1 MTNSRRRGVGLAL
14 VILLS
19 MILAACDGGS
29 SDSGSTTTEAAA
41 EEPSGGDST
50 TTSEASEEPADE
62 EPVTLSVSNLPP
74 ATEASVREAFLAQVE
89 SFETT
94 YPWITVEPSEY
105 EWDPVTFTAQL
116 AGGTLPTLFQ
126 VPFTDIQGLIAAG
139 QVADITDMVAELPYA
154 DDFNPN
160 ILAVTQDVEGRT
172 YGLVTAA
179 YGIGLHY
186 NRALFEQAGLDPD
199 SPPQTWDE
207 VREAAAA
214 IASETGVAG
223 YAQMSQNNTGGWM
236 LTSLSYN
243 FGGRLEEGAGDG
255 VTSTVDN
262 PGTMEAL
269 EFLQAM
275 RWEDDS
281 LGDNFLYD
289 WGTINQA
296 FGGGQVGMYTSGSDV
311 YNSLV
316 TENSID
322 PESYGLS
329 VLPLAGADAGV
340 LAGGTVVAVKATASA
355 AEVDAAVKWLYHF
368 YLAKLVDEESAVA
381 DASALAENG
390 APVGTPALPIF
401 GEEQLALSD
410 AWVADYVNVPLDQM
424 RFFKENIL
432 SQPLVPEPSSHT
444 QEMYAILDSVVQA
457 VMTDQN
463 ADIGALLQDAQTQV
477 SALIDQG

>member
-1 MTNSRRRGVGLAL
+1 MRRPRRRSIGIAL
-14 VILLS
+14 VVLLS
-19 MILAACDGGS
+19 LVLAACDGGS
-29 SDSGSTTTEAAA
+29 GDAGSTTTAGTEEPIGENPTTTQGA
-41 EEPSGGDST
+41 EEP
-50 TTSEASEEPADE
+50 AEP

-74 ATEASVREAFLAQVE
+74 ATEASTREAFMVQVE
-89 SFETT
+89 SFQAK

-105 EWDPVTFTAQL
+105 EWDPATFSAQL

-126 VPFTDIQGLIAAG
+126 VPFTDIQGLIAGG
-139 QVADITDMVAELPYA
+139 QVADITDLVAELPYA
-154 DDFNPN
+154 DAFNPN
-160 ILAVTQDVEGRT
+160 ILTVTQDDAGRL

-186 NRALFEQAGLDPD
+186 NRSLFEQAGLDPD
-199 SPPQTWDE
+199 SPPQTWEE

-223 YAQMSQNNTGGWM
+223 YAQMSQANTGGWQ

-243 FGGRLEEGAGDG
+243 FGGRLEDGTGDTL
-255 VTSTVDN
+255 TSTVDN
-262 PGTMEAL
+262 PGTRAAL

-296 FGGGQVGMYTSGSDV
+296 FAAGQVGMYTSGSDV

-316 TENSID
+316 TENEIA

-329 VLPLAGADAGV
+329 VLPLAGGDAGV
-340 LAGGTVVAVKATASA
+340 LAGGTVVAVKSTATP
-355 AEVDAAVKWLYHF
+355 AEVDAAVKWLDHF
-368 YLAKLVDEESAVA
+368 YLAKLVDEDAAVA
-381 DASALAENG
+381 DAQALAESG

-401 GEEQLALSD
+401 GEEQLAQSD

-432 SQPLVPEPSSHT
+432 SQALVPEPSAHT
-444 QEMYAILDSVVQA
+444 QEMYAILDSVIQA
-457 VMTDQN
+457 VMTDEN
-463 ADIGALLQDAQTQV
+463 ADIATLLQDAQSQV
-477 SALIDQG
+477 NALIEQS